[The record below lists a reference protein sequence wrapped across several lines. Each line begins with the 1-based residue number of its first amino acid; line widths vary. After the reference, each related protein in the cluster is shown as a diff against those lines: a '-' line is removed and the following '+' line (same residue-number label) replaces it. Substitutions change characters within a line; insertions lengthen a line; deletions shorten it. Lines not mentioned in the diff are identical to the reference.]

1 MWAELPR
8 TINLEIDIKKRT
20 EEHIAK
26 QMRMVM
32 KGKLQKEKTAA
43 DPNIK
48 REYVDINRQEVDVKL
63 KPKAVMKNGGLML
76 DKITNQ
82 NQKEWCQENVFDEIR
97 VVIKLLISH
106 IQQSGELDKY
116 WERVNELNNEARKAA
131 RKVEKQRQKIERGS
145 DYESSDD
152 DKKNTSF
159 SAIVEEDSWDATT
172 S

>member
-48 REYVDINRQEVDVKL
+48 REYVDINRQEVDVTL

-106 IQQSGELDKY
+106 I
-116 WERVNELNNEARKAA
+116 
-131 RKVEKQRQKIERGS
+131 
-145 DYESSDD
+145 
-152 DKKNTSF
+152 
-159 SAIVEEDSWDATT
+159 
-172 S
+172 